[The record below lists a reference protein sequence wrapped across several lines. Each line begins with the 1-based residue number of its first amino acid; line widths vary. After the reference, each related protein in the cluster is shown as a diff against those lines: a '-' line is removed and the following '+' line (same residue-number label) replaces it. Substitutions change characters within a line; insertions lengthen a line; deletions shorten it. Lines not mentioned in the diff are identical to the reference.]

1 MMPRGGTERK
11 NISKEMRR
19 ERETPENILLRESYL
34 KMRMQSQ
41 KQMSGINLKAV
52 RIVKSQSNVSGSSY
66 MFSYEARKGSCT
78 AST

>member
-34 KMRMQSQ
+34 KMRMQ
-41 KQMSGINLKAV
+41 
-52 RIVKSQSNVSGSSY
+52 
-66 MFSYEARKGSCT
+66 
-78 AST
+78 